1 MSVVLNNFHSTQQQL
16 KGDRMFELKAQL
28 YFSAAHHLLNYDG
41 ECENQHGHNWLVEA
55 YVKGEALDK
64 SNILVDYKVL
74 KKELKA
80 VLDLLDHKDI
90 NELPYFKNESPSS
103 EIIAMFIY
111 NKLKE
116 KIVQVSKISVWETAT
131 SCASYYEE

>member
-1 MSVVLNNFHSTQQQL
+1 
-16 KGDRMFELKAQL
+16 MFELKAQL

-111 NKLKE
+111 NKLQE

-131 SCASYYEE
+131 SCAIYYEE